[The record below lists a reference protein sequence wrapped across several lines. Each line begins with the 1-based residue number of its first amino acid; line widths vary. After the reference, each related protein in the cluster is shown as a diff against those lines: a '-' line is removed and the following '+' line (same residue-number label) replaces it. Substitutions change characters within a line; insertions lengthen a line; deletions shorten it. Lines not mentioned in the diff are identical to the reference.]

1 MLSQEEQKIVYQKAY
16 VAEHLV
22 HYVQSISG
30 AEPYLHKGYLCF
42 LKADHL
48 IFIGYA
54 LQDPAVEAEEAY
66 DSACRSYQPASVAI
80 IAPKIWLSDTA
91 GVEPTHDMYYRLTLP
106 LGEVKPDLAYMIRR
120 AEREIRVGQGTF
132 GPDHVKLTEAF
143 VTERQIVASYEE
155 ILQRLPE
162 YLDRSPSARVL
173 EARRGEELVAFNVV
187 DLGSA
192 SYLFHLFNFRATET
206 YVPGASDL
214 LFFEMVKMAESE
226 GKSAVNLGLGINSGV
241 RRFKEKWGGEPFLP
255 YTALQIRRKPIGLFS
270 ALRRLL

>member
-1 MLSQEEQKIVYQKAY
+1 MLSQEEQEVVYQKAY
-16 VAEHLV
+16 VPEHLV
-22 HYVQSISG
+22 HYVQAISG
-30 AEPYLHKGYLCF
+30 AEPYLHNGYLCF

-48 IFIGYA
+48 IFVGYA
-54 LQDPAVEAEEAY
+54 LQDPAVEAEQAY
-66 DSACRSYQPASVAI
+66 DSACRFLQPATVAI
-80 IAPKIWLSDTA
+80 IAPRRWLPQSA
-91 GVEPTHDMYYRLTLP
+91 GEELTHDTYYRLTLP

-132 GPDHVKLTEAF
+132 GPEHVKLTDAF

-173 EARRGEELVAFNVV
+173 EARRGEELVAFNII

-214 LFFEMVKMAESE
+214 LFFEMLKMAEAE

-241 RRFKEKWGGEPFLP
+241 RRFKEKWGGTPFLS
-255 YTALQIRRKPIGLFS
+255 YTALQIRRKHIGLLS
-270 ALRRLL
+270 ALRRLF

>member
-1 MLSQEEQKIVYQKAY
+1 MLSQEEEKIVYQKAY

-30 AEPYLHKGYLCF
+30 AEPYIHDGYLCF

-48 IFIGYA
+48 IFVGYS
-54 LQDPAVEAEEAY
+54 LQDPAVEAERAY
-66 DSACRSYQPASVAI
+66 DSSCRFFQPATVAI
-80 IAPKIWLSDTA
+80 IAPRLLLPQSAGEEPIHDT
-91 GVEPTHDMYYRLTLP
+91 YYRLMLP
-106 LGEVKPDLAYMIRR
+106 MDELKPHLAYMIRR

-132 GPDHVKLTEAF
+132 GPEHVKLTEAF
-143 VTERQIVASYEE
+143 VAERQIMASYEE
-155 ILQRLPE
+155 IVSRIPYYMQ
-162 YLDRSPSARVL
+162 RSPTARVL
-173 EARRGEELVAFNVV
+173 DARRGEELVAFNIV

-206 YVPGASDL
+206 YVPGASDV
-214 LFFEMVKMAESE
+214 LFLEMLKMAEAE

-241 RRFKEKWGGEPFLP
+241 RRFKEKWGGTPFLP
-255 YTALQIRRKPIGLFS
+255 YTALQTRRKPIGLLG